1 MLTIKYNGIAHIL
14 NALIWWSVDQSVMN
28 KKWAQVSNYYNDIL
42 ITHTRSIKDP
52 EEVVMDKVIQMQKC
66 VICEKSFSGFGNNPE
81 PVEYGGRCCDD
92 CNAGVVIPRR
102 ILDYDWDR

>member
-1 MLTIKYNGIAHIL
+1 MSSGWYITSI
-14 NALIWWSVDQSVMN
+14 
-28 KKWAQVSNYYNDIL
+28 DIL

-52 EEVVMDKVIQMQKC
+52 EEVVMDEVEIQKC

>member
-1 MLTIKYNGIAHIL
+1 MSSPAPQGELLVHPSYLSRVHQEFTNLCWITFYNVIA
-14 NALIWWSVDQSVMN
+14 Q
-28 KKWAQVSNYYNDIL
+28 
-42 ITHTRSIKDP
+42 DP
-52 EEVVMDKVIQMQKC
+52 EEVIMSKVIEIQKC

>member
-1 MLTIKYNGIAHIL
+1 
-14 NALIWWSVDQSVMN
+14 
-28 KKWAQVSNYYNDIL
+28 
-42 ITHTRSIKDP
+42 
-52 EEVVMDKVIQMQKC
+52 MDKVIEIQKC

-92 CNAGVVIPRR
+92 CNADVVIPRR